1 MKKRFFTTL
10 VSIGFSLVPVI
21 VFAEETT
28 TTATQLTN
36 PLGQTDVRAIIA
48 NIIKGVLGFS
58 GSLALLAFVYGG
70 FLWIT
75 SMGDAKR
82 ISRGKDIFVW
92 ATLGI
97 IMISSAYVIV
107 NAIFQAVLTGSPSVT

>member
-1 MKKRFFTTL
+1 MKKYLLTF
-10 VSIGFSLVPVI
+10 VGSIGILLMPVMA
-21 VFAEETT
+21 FAQ
-28 TTATQLTN
+28 TQLTN
-36 PLGQTDVRAIIA
+36 PLGATDVRAIIA
-48 NIIKGVLGFS
+48 NVIKGVLGFT

-75 SMGDAKR
+75 ALGESKR
-82 ISRGKDIFVW
+82 IQKGTDIFVW

>member
-1 MKKRFFTTL
+1 MKRFFAF
-10 VSIGFSLVPVI
+10 FSVLALATVPV
-21 VFAEETT
+21 VAL
-28 TTATQLTN
+28 AQTQLTN
-36 PLGQTDVRAIIA
+36 PLGETDVRVIIA
-48 NIIKGVLGFS
+48 RVIQGVLGFT

-75 SMGDAKR
+75 ALGESKR
-82 ISRGKDIFVW
+82 VQKGKDIFVW

-107 NAIFQAVLTGSPSVT
+107 NAIFQAVLTGSPSVSA

>member
-1 MKKRFFTTL
+1 MKKRLFTL
-10 VSIGFSLVPVI
+10 AISVGCSLIPAMA
-21 VFAEETT
+21 FAQ
-28 TTATQLTN
+28 TQLTN
-36 PLGQTDVRAIIA
+36 PLGQTDVRVIIS

-75 SMGDAKR
+75 SMGESKR
-82 ISRGKDIFVW
+82 IQKGKDIFVW

>member
-1 MKKRFFTTL
+1 MKKRLFTL
-10 VSIGFSLVPVI
+10 AASIGLSLIPAMA
-21 VFAEETT
+21 FAQ
-28 TTATQLTN
+28 TQLTN
-36 PLGQTDVRAIIA
+36 PLGQTDVRLIIS
-48 NIIKGVLGFS
+48 NVIKGVLGFS

-75 SMGDAKR
+75 SMGESKR
-82 ISRGKDIFVW
+82 IQKGKDIFVW